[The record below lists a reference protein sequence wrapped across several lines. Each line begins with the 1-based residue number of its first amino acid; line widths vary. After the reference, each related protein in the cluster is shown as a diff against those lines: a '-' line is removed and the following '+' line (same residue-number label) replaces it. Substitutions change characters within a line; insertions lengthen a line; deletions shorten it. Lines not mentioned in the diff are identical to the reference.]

1 MIFRQLFDPVSSTYT
16 YLIGSRRGGEA
27 LIIDPVL
34 DRVDRYLQ
42 LIRELE
48 LELVKAIDTH
58 IHADHVSGLGAL
70 RDRTH
75 CVTVMGQESGVDV
88 VSIRV
93 SEGDRVEI
101 EGGIGLDP
109 IYTPGHTSESYSFL
123 AGDRVFTGDT
133 LLIRGT
139 GRTDFQNG
147 DPRAQYESLF
157 GKLLKLPDETLV
169 YPAHDY
175 KGDTVSTIGE
185 ERRSNPRLQVRS
197 VDEYVAIM
205 SNLKLDNP
213 KLMDVAVPANLK
225 LGLAQDAID
234 ARGWS
239 VTADELARLTAGDD
253 APILVD
259 LREHGERV
267 RRGVIPGSVHAP
279 YGDTAENV
287 QPGGLLHELA
297 RVGSRPLVFY
307 CAFGERSAMAL
318 AMAREAGIERAA
330 HLKGGLEAWRAAGGP
345 IVTPDSKHERA

>member
-1 MIFRQLFDPVSSTYT
+1 MIFRQLFDPVSCTYT
-16 YLIGSRRGGEA
+16 YLIGSRHGGEA
-27 LIIDPVL
+27 LILDPVL

-48 LELVKAIDTH
+48 LELVKAVDTH
-58 IHADHVSGLGAL
+58 VHADHKSGLGAL

-75 CVTVMGQESGVDV
+75 CVTVMGAESGVDV
-88 VSIRV
+88 VSMRV

-101 EGGIGLDP
+101 EGGVGLDP
-109 IYTPGHTSESYSFL
+109 LYTPGHTSESYSFL
-123 AGDRVFTGDT
+123 MGDRVFTGDT

-147 DPRAQYESLF
+147 DARAQYHSLF
-157 GKLLKLPDETLV
+157 GKLLKLPEETLV

-185 ERRSNPRLQVRS
+185 EKHFNPRLQVRS
-197 VDEYVAIM
+197 IDEYVEIM

-213 KLMDVAVPANLK
+213 KMMDVAVPANLK
-225 LGLAQDAID
+225 LGMAQDAID

-239 VTADELARLTAGDD
+239 VTAGELQRSIEHGDE
-253 APILVD
+253 PILVD
-259 LREHGERV
+259 LREESERA

-287 QPGGLLHELA
+287 APGGLLHALA
-297 RVGSRPLVFY
+297 KSSRRQLVFY

-318 AMAREAGIERAA
+318 EMARQAGIDHAA
-330 HLKGGLEAWRAAGGP
+330 HLKGGIAAWREAGGE
-345 IVTPDSKHERA
+345 VES